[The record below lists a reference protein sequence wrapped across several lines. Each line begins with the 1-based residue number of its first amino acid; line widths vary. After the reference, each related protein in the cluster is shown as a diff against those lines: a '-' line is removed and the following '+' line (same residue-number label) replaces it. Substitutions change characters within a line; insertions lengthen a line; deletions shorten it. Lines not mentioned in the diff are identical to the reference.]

1 MKNMTNAIFIL
12 GCLVAAYLL
21 YFFVLGAPGNFV
33 DPEKLEPKEG
43 NVLGTIYTG
52 GILVGLLMACIL
64 IALTFTIERMFT
76 IGKAGGSGNIKD
88 FASNV
93 VGQVQAGNYDAAIAA
108 CDEQRGSLANV
119 LRAAIERF
127 RVVETDQSLN
137 ADQKLSETQRV
148 IDENMNLE
156 TPLLEKNLSILSTVA
171 SVATMIGLLGTT
183 LGMIRSFQA
192 LGASG
197 TVSAQAL
204 SIGISEALY
213 NTAGGLI
220 AAIISIVAFNFF
232 TTKVDDFTYHMDE
245 AILELTQTLS
255 IKTGSKI

>member
-1 MKNMTNAIFIL
+1 MKSFGHT
-12 GCLVAAYLL
+12 V
-21 YFFVLGAPGNFV
+21 V
-33 DPEKLEPKEG
+33 E
-43 NVLGTIYTG
+43 NVQ
-52 GILVGLLMACIL
+52 
-64 IALTFTIERMFT
+64 
-76 IGKAGGSGNIKD
+76 K
-88 FASNV
+88 
-93 VGQVQAGNYDAAIAA
+93 GNYSAAIAA

-119 LRAAIERF
+119 LRAAVSRYQSIEKDAAL
-127 RVVETDQSLN
+127 TG
-137 ADQKLSETQRV
+137 DQKIAETQRV

-156 TPLLEKNLSILSTVA
+156 TPLLEKNLPILSTVA

-220 AAIISIVAFNFF
+220 AAILSIIAYNYF
-232 TTKVDDFTYHMDE
+232 TSKVDDFTYRMDE
-245 AILELTQTLS
+245 ALLDLMQSLAV
-255 IKTGSKI
+255 KTGTKA